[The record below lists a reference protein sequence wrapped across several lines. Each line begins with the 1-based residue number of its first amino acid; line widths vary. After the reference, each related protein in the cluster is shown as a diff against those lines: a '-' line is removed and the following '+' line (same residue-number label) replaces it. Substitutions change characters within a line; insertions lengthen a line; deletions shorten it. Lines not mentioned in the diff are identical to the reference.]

1 MGIGRET
8 AQAGLRFVEE
18 TGRFFQYLVQVL
30 VGGIRSREDLAETVR
45 QMMRVG
51 VASLPVVFFTALFT
65 GAVIA
70 LQTYTGFIRFGA
82 EGYVGGV
89 VALSMLREVSPVM
102 AALMVT
108 GRAGSAMAAEV
119 GSMRASEQID
129 ALVAMGAD
137 PVRYLFTP
145 RVIAGTTML
154 PLLVILSNLV
164 AVVGGRIAAVSL
176 LGANPTEYDASTFEN
191 TELRDFWS
199 GVVKS
204 GVFGLILTLVACQ
217 KGFHATRG
225 AEGVGRATTGAVVGA
240 SVSIVVVDLFIS
252 KLLFVL

>member
-1 MGIGRET
+1 MAHAPT
-8 AQAGLRFVEE
+8 QAGLRLVEE
-18 TGRFFQYLVQVL
+18 TGRFFQYLGRIL
-30 VGGIRSREDLAETVR
+30 VSGIRSREELSEIVR
-45 QMMRVG
+45 QMMQVG

-82 EGYVGGV
+82 TGYVGGV
-89 VALSMLREVSPVM
+89 VALSMLREVAPVM
-102 AALMVT
+102 SALMVT

-119 GSMRASEQID
+119 GSMRATEQID
-129 ALVAMGAD
+129 ALIAMGAD
-137 PVRYLFTP
+137 PVRYLFVP

-154 PLLVILSNLV
+154 PLLVVMADMIS
-164 AVVGGRIAAVSL
+164 VVGGRLAAVTL
-176 LGANPTEYDASTFEN
+176 LGANPTEYDTSTFAH
-191 TELRDFWS
+191 TDLRDFWS

-204 GVFGLILTLVACQ
+204 AVFGMILTLVACQ

-225 AEGVGRATTGAVVGA
+225 AAGVGRATTGAVVSA
-240 SVSIVVVDLFIS
+240 SVAIVVVDLFIS